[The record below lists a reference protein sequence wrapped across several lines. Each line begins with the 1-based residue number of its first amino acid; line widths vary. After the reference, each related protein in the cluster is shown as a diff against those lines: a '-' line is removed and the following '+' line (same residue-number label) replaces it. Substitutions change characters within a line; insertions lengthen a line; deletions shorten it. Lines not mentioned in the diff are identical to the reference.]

1 MEIYGA
7 RRAGRGTPAAG
18 GPLGPNA
25 HISDEGATFPFPQ
38 QTLSTTPV
46 RLIPGAGFSRLGPLL
61 APGWEGGNGWRQEA
75 A

>member
-25 HISDEGATFPFPQ
+25 RISDEGATFPFPQ

-46 RLIPGAGFSRLGPLL
+46 RLFDSK
-61 APGWEGGNGWRQEA
+61 GWIF
-75 A
+75 